1 MYSNMDILRL
11 ARKIT
16 ITLFLAMSFGSAG
29 FIVVATVNSIVGAQI
44 SGNPA
49 WAGLPAAVFT
59 LGMAFSSY
67 LLGFAMDRFGRR
79 LGMLIGLLVG
89 LAGAVL
95 SAGSIGLASFPLFL
109 AGMAFMGTARAALQL
124 GRFAAAEVHPPE
136 QRGRAISNVVIGG
149 TVGAVLGPWLAGPMG
164 QWSLGAGY
172 DEMVGPFVASFVLI
186 VLAALVIFIMLRPDP
201 LDLGKEVARQYP
213 ETRLDE
219 HQIRPFSQIVRVPAA
234 AVAIVAMV
242 ISTMVMVML
251 MGITALHMRDNDHAL
266 INISLVISAHTFGMY
281 AFSIF
286 SGQLADRWGRGPV
299 LLVGAGGL
307 VLASLFAPLSP
318 DVVPLAAALFLLGL
332 GWNFCYVGGSALL
345 ADQLNSLERSR
356 TQGVNDL
363 LVGIATA
370 AGSFISGLIFA
381 AWGYGLVG
389 TIGLF
394 LALIPLG
401 MTFWWWSGQRRIAVS
416 H

>member
-1 MYSNMDILRL
+1 MDYSRL

-16 ITLFLAMSFGSAG
+16 LTLFLAMSFGSAG
-29 FIVVATVNSIVGAQI
+29 FIVAATVNSIVGAQI

-59 LGMAFSSY
+59 LGTAVSS
-67 LLGFAMDRFGRR
+67 LLLSFAMDRFGRR
-79 LGMLIGLLVG
+79 LGMVIGLLVG
-89 LAGAVL
+89 LIGAVL
-95 SAGSIGLASFPLFL
+95 AAGAIGLASFPIFL
-109 AGMAFMGTARAALQL
+109 AGMAFSGAARAALQL
-124 GRFAAAEVHPPE
+124 GRFAAAEVHQPA

-164 QWSLGAGY
+164 QWALGAGY
-172 DEMVGPFVASFVLI
+172 DEMVGPYVASFVL
-186 VLAALVIFIMLRPDP
+186 VALAALVIFLMLRPDP
-201 LDLGKEVARQYP
+201 RDLGREVAREYP
-213 ETRLDE
+213 ETQLNGG
-219 HQIRPFSQIVRVPAA
+219 QVRPLSQIIRLPAA
-234 AVAIVAMV
+234 AVAIIAMV

-299 LLVGAGGL
+299 ILVGAAGL

-318 DVVPLAAALFLLGL
+318 DVIPLAAALFLLGL

-345 ADQLNSLERSR
+345 ADQLNPLERAK
-356 TQGVNDL
+356 TQGFNDL
-363 LVGIATA
+363 LIGLATA
-370 AGSFISGLIFA
+370 IGSFISGLIFA

-389 TIGLF
+389 VIGVVLSV
-394 LALIPLG
+394 LPIG
-401 MTFWWWSGQRRIAVS
+401 MTLWWRVGQRRLATS
-416 H
+416 P

>member
-1 MYSNMDILRL
+1 
-11 ARKIT
+11 
-16 ITLFLAMSFGSAG
+16 
-29 FIVVATVNSIVGAQI
+29 
-44 SGNPA
+44 
-49 WAGLPAAVFT
+49 
-59 LGMAFSSY
+59 
-67 LLGFAMDRFGRR
+67 
-79 LGMLIGLLVG
+79 
-89 LAGAVL
+89 
-95 SAGSIGLASFPLFL
+95 
-109 AGMAFMGTARAALQL
+109 
-124 GRFAAAEVHPPE
+124 
-136 QRGRAISNVVIGG
+136 
-149 TVGAVLGPWLAGPMG
+149 MG

-186 VLAALVIFIMLRPDP
+186 VMAALVIFIMLRPDP

-213 ETRLDE
+213 EAQLNGSKVRS
-219 HQIRPFSQIVRVPAA
+219 FSQIMRVPAA

-266 INISLVISAHTFGMY
+266 ISISLVISAHTFGMY

-299 LLVGAGGL
+299 ISIGAICLVI
-307 VLASLFAPLSP
+307 ASLFAPLSP
-318 DVVPLAAALFLLGL
+318 EVIPLAVALFLLGL

-370 AGSFISGLIFA
+370 LGSFISGLIFA

-389 TIGLF
+389 VIGMALSVIPIGL
-394 LALIPLG
+394 AL
-401 MTFWWWSGQRRIAVS
+401 WWRSSQRRLATS
-416 H
+416 P